1 MKGKVFGLIVV
12 TSIGIGA
19 MSYFGYLGKEDI
31 VQVKV
36 TYVKFSCDDDNIDM
50 KVNAVSDS
58 SFYYLIGKN
67 ISPEQTFKQKELNA
81 FVKGKLEKDPAA
93 KDFLVIGYIRQGP
106 VLHCSGSL
114 CFKVEKIKYED
125 ENEFTEF

>member
-1 MKGKVFGLIVV
+1 MKGKAFGLIVV
-12 TSIGIGA
+12 TSIGIGV
-19 MSYFGYLGKEDI
+19 MSYLGYLGKEDT
-31 VQVKV
+31 VQVRA
-36 TYVKFSCDDDNIDM
+36 TYVKFACGDDNIDM

-67 ISPEQTFKQKELNA
+67 ISPELNFKQEALNE
-81 FVKGKLEKDPAA
+81 FVQGKLEKNQAT

-114 CFKVEKIKYED
+114 CFKVEKIKYEG